1 MIYLEYDKTSILPDR
16 RIEFIHYIPFDPEH
30 GFGKS
35 KEELERSG
43 ILVDSIPTSSEKPNM
58 IATLMVKIE
67 TKELWYEYTETPL
80 PDDDRIARLEKENTD
95 LRKSNLDTQEAIL
108 ELYEMLMGTP
118 TT

>member
-1 MIYLEYDKTSILPDR
+1 MGLQHHLKK
-16 RIEFIHYIPFDPEH
+16 F
-30 GFGKS
+30 
-35 KEELERSG
+35 
-43 ILVDSIPTSSEKPNM
+43 SSHQG
-58 IATLMVKIE
+58 
-67 TKELWYEYTETPL
+67 YEYTETPL